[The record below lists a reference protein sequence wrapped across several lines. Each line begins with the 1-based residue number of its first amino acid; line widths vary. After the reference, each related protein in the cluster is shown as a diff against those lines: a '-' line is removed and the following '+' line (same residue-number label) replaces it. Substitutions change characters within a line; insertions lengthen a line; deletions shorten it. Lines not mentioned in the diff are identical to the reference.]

1 MASLPK
7 SNSSRRPL
15 SEVWAEIVEKCW
27 NDEKFKK
34 RVIGNPMQILKEHG
48 YEGGERIKYVVVEEK
63 GSDLKVYLSL
73 PQKREPKEL
82 QDEDLRD
89 ISAGNGGQRAG

>member
-1 MASLPK
+1 
-7 SNSSRRPL
+7 
-15 SEVWAEIVEKCW
+15 
-27 NDEKFKK
+27 
-34 RVIGNPMQILKEHG
+34 MQILKEHG

-82 QDEDLRD
+82 QDDDLRD
-89 ISAGNGGQRAG
+89 ISGGAGMANGG

>member
-1 MASLPK
+1 
-7 SNSSRRPL
+7 
-15 SEVWAEIVEKCW
+15 
-27 NDEKFKK
+27 
-34 RVIGNPMQILKEHG
+34 MQILKEHG

-63 GSDLKVYLSL
+63 GSELKVYLSL

-89 ISAGNGGQRAG
+89 ISAGNGGAGSG

>member
-34 RVIGNPMQILKEHG
+34 RVIENPIG
-48 YEGGERIKYVVVEEK
+48 FF
-63 GSDLKVYLSL
+63 
-73 PQKREPKEL
+73 
-82 QDEDLRD
+82 
-89 ISAGNGGQRAG
+89 